1 MTTITALPAA
11 PNRSTDAPATYVT
24 KADAMMAALPT
35 FVTETN
41 TVAGEVNTNATTAT
55 TQATNA
61 ATSASTAA
69 ANVAFA
75 MRWNFDSATTMADPG
90 SADLRFNNATPA
102 SVTAIAVSANSADT
116 GNPSVSAAVLTWD
129 DSTTTTNRG
138 TLTVRKIGSPGTF
151 AQYQITGATTDNT
164 TWLQLTVTYT
174 AGNGTFSN
182 TDSLAV
188 GFVRTGD
195 LGGITGGTLTGNLVG
210 GDYTISQALLKDTGL
225 VFLDKGNS
233 GTSTQTLDYTA
244 GSHQKIT
251 ATGNH
256 TIATSNWPP
265 TGNLGVIILEAA
277 NFGAYTVTWPTINWV
292 KPDGTTT
299 TSVSTW
305 LAAIT
310 GRTAFQSSGTD
321 FIKLWTRDA
330 GTTIYGGFA
339 A

>member
-1 MTTITALPAA
+1 MPTSYTSLLGYALPATGELDGTWGTTV
-11 PNRSTDAPATYVT
+11 NNSITQLIEDS
-24 KADAMMAALPT
+24 
-35 FVTETN
+35 
-41 TVAGEVNTNATTAT
+41 VAGVAT
-55 TQATNA
+55 
-61 ATSASTAA
+61 
-69 ANVAFA
+69 
-75 MRWNFDSATTMADPG
+75 
-90 SADLRFNNATPA
+90 A
-102 SVTAIAVSANSADT
+102 SVTA
-116 GNPSVSAAVLTWD
+116 GNWTL
-129 DSTTTTNRG
+129 STTGSGAANEARCAIIIPTGTPGVSRNIIAPSQSKAYVVDNQSNAAIVFKGAATTGVTLSAGGKALIAWNGSDFVNIGVAGLPDQTSNSGKFLTTNG
-138 TLTVRKIGSPGTF
+138 TNASWAVVGVTN
-151 AQYQITGATTDNT
+151 GA
-164 TWLQLTVTYT
+164 
-174 AGNGTFSN
+174 
-182 TDSLAV
+182 
-188 GFVRTGD
+188 
-195 LGGITGGTLTGNLVG
+195 LTGNLVG
-210 GDYTISQALLKDTGL
+210 GDYTISQALLKDTCL

-251 ATGNH
+251 ATGNF

-330 GTTIYGGFA
+330 GTTIYGGFFA
-339 A
+339 

>member
-1 MTTITALPAA
+1 MTTITALPSA
-11 PNRSTDAPATYVT
+11 PSRSTDTPENYVT

-75 MRWNFDSATTMADPG
+75 MRWNFDSSTTMADPG
-90 SADLRFNNATPA
+90 TGDLRLNHATPA
-102 SVTAIAVSANSADT
+102 SVTAIAVSASSADT

-138 TLTVRKIGSPGTF
+138 TLTIRKIGTPGTF

-164 TWLQLTVTYT
+164 TWLQLTVAYT
-174 AGNGTFSN
+174 AGNGTLSN
-182 TDSLAV
+182 ADSLAV

-195 LGGITGGTLTGNLVG
+195 LGGISGGTLTGNIIG
-210 GDYTISQALLKDTGL
+210 ADYNISAVTLKDTAL

-244 GSHQKIT
+244 ASHQKIT

-265 TGNLGVIILEAA
+265 TGNTGIILLEAV
-277 NFGAYTVTWPTINWV
+277 NFGAYTITWPTINWV
-292 KPDGTTT
+292 KPDGSTT
-299 TSVSTW
+299 TSASTW

-339 A
+339 Q